1 MNELDVENKP
11 LRDELDAR
19 REVLA
24 KKEQEA
30 VDAKA
35 AKDANAAPILDL
47 DAHSYPAVHS
57 FFARDDKW
65 AAGTPG
71 DDGFPVDILKFP
83 AGKGE
88 NKFKGWKFDSI
99 PEGVQTVRVNFYY
112 KFKKALETDG
122 EHYGLKL
129 FGEYY
134 GQEAMKECGVDKWC
148 WLSIA
153 APAVMTDTGH
163 VVLGADDVKG
173 AFEAE
178 IK

>member
-11 LRDELDAR
+11 LRDELDSR
-19 REVLA
+19 RTVLA
-24 KKEQEA
+24 DKEKEA
-30 VDAKA
+30 ADAKA
-35 AKDANAAPILDL
+35 AKDANSAPILDL

-71 DDGFPVDILKFP
+71 ADGFPVDILKFP
-83 AGKGE
+83 AGKGD
-88 NKFKGWKFDSI
+88 NKFKGWKFDSVA
-99 PEGVQTVRVNFYY
+99 EGVTHVRVNFYY
-112 KFKKALETDG
+112 KFLKELETDG
-122 EHYGLKL
+122 NKFGLKL
-129 FGEYY
+129 FGEHY
-134 GQEAMKECGVDKWC
+134 GQAAMKECGVDKWC

-153 APAVMTDTGH
+153 APAVMSDTGH
-163 VVLGADDVKG
+163 VTLDAADVKN